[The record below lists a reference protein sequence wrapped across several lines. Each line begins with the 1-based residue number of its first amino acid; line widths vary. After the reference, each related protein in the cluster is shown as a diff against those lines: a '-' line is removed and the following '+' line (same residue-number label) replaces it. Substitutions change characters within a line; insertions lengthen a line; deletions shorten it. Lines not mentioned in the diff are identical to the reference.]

1 MVYGRGINYLL
12 LEACLDLDDLAL
24 QLMDL
29 CTDSTR
35 DTGEKGASL
44 LGG

>member
-1 MVYGRGINYLL
+1 MVNGRACYLL
-12 LEACLDLDDLAL
+12 LEARLDLDDLAL

-35 DTGEKGASL
+35 GQK
-44 LGG
+44 